1 MPSTRTV
8 TQLAAFLAAKV
19 VTVVTVVTVATLSL
33 AVLVGTSPAGAA
45 AGNGEAAKPAAT
57 ILSDAVAATS
67 SADTA
72 RISGTIVQGS
82 SRIVLDI
89 VSDHGSGGGSLT
101 QNGAKL
107 DLVVTPPSIYLKGSA
122 ASWKKIT
129 GSAAAAKLFAGKWLQ
144 TTTSNSDFGSFG
156 QLFDIATVADQL
168 AKPQGTVV
176 KGATTK
182 YHGQTAIQLFSKSA
196 TSPGT
201 LYVAATGTPY
211 VLGIVGTGKKN
222 RGELRFSQYDTA
234 KLPAAPTGA
243 IDLDQLEQSGSTT
256 TTTPAG

>member
-1 MPSTRTV
+1 MPMRTV
-8 TQLAAFLAAKV
+8 TRLTLS
-19 VTVVTVVTVATLSL
+19 VAVSL
-33 AVLVGTSPAGAA
+33 AVGFVATSSAGAA
-45 AGNGEAAKPAAT
+45 TGNGEAAKPATT
-57 ILSDAVAATS
+57 ILNDAVAATS
-67 SADTA
+67 GADTA
-72 RISGTIVQGS
+72 RISGAIVQGS

-107 DLVVTPPSIYLKGSA
+107 DLVVVPPSIYLKGSA

-129 GSAAAAKLFAGKWLQ
+129 SSSTAAKLFADKWLQ

-156 QLFDIATVADQL
+156 QLFDLATLAGQIAE
-168 AKPQGTVV
+168 PQGTVV

-182 YHGQTAIQLFSKSA
+182 YHGQPAIQLLSKSK
-196 TSPGT
+196 TDPGT
-201 LYVAATGTPY
+201 LYVAATGKPY

-222 RGELRFSQYDTA
+222 QGELRFSQYDTA

-243 IDLDQLEQSGSTT
+243 IDLDQLEQQSGSAT